1 MTDIDELKSFLRI
14 DKSSLDDE
22 LVQQP
27 MLLWRVSEAY
37 VQAAAQRDSLKE
49 ALGVVDAELDG
60 VVRNQFR
67 DEKVTEALIKGQI
80 QTNTKHKKAQEA
92 YLKAVQEAALLS
104 ALKDAFSQRSYML
117 RDLVQLHV
125 TGYFQESSVKG
136 TNETDTFTY
145 QQRRKRLALNREN
158 KG

>member
-1 MTDIDELKSFLRI
+1 MTDIDELKGLLQI

-22 LVQQP
+22 LMHQP

-60 VVRNQFR
+60 VVRNQFK

-80 QTNTKHKKAQEA
+80 QTNTKHKKASET
-92 YLKAVQEAALLS
+92 YLRAVEKAALLS
-104 ALKDAFSQRSYML
+104 ALKDAFIQRSYML
-117 RDLVQLHV
+117 RDLCSLFVAN
-125 TGYFQESSVKG
+125 YYEESSSKG
-136 TNETDTFTY
+136 TNRTDLVTY